1 MDRPLE
7 LLPHLRQLEIEVVLG
22 DDLPRLDE
30 AVIEWMRDKSA
41 RHAPAKPLPIDKI
54 KEDLK
59 GPFPDRKRTSADVPL
74 ALMLWTD
81 GMLKAGYPSAWKGTS
96 AVYDPMIPVAI
107 PLTAEQWQAILT
119 ETDIARTKKLR
130 PRLEAMAATEHAGA
144 LSVDD
149 WGSIMLAL
157 CGGRTHPGS
166 RVRKHLLTIAG
177 RIAASLSEALRVD
190 GPPWVDGNWSDK
202 RHGRP
207 IVGVT
212 DGNADNR

>member
-1 MDRPLE
+1 MTLRPSS
-7 LLPHLRQLEIEVVLG
+7 HLRQLGIEVVLG

-54 KEDLK
+54 KEDVK
-59 GPFPDRKRTSADVPL
+59 HPFPERKRTLADVPL

-81 GMLKAGYPSAWKGTS
+81 GMLKAGYPSARKGTS
-96 AVYDPMIPVAI
+96 AAYDPMTTVAI
-107 PLTAEQWQAILT
+107 QLTAEQWRAVLT

-130 PRLEAMAATEHAGA
+130 PRLDAIAATEQAAA

-149 WGSIMLAL
+149 WGRIMLAL
-157 CGGRTHPGS
+157 CGGTAHSGS
-166 RVRKHLLTIAG
+166 RVPKHVLMIAG
-177 RIAASLSEALRVD
+177 EIAANLSKALGVD

-202 RHGRP
+202 
-207 IVGVT
+207 
-212 DGNADNR
+212 